1 MAKRTPPVRPGDAKR
16 IAALGERLRTARLA
30 RRMSQANLAE
40 RVGVDRT
47 TIGKLE
53 AGDAGTSLST
63 VLRVLSALGLERDIE
78 RIAADD
84 ALGAQL
90 AASSL
95 KRPPPRRVPAATGR
109 ASRPQ
114 GTPPATLQVRE
125 PRGAETHPT
134 YSTDHTGPSQ
144 DATGDRY
151 TLVAGH
157 RAPRL
162 DAPAATPTRRRSRAP
177 GSR

>member
-1 MAKRTPPVRPGDAKR
+1 MAKRTPPVRPGDARR

-78 RIAADD
+78 LIAADD

-95 KRPPPRRVPAATGR
+95 KRPPPRRGPAITSR
-109 ASRPQ
+109 AARPQ
-114 GTPPATLQVRE
+114 GAPATLQVRE
-125 PRGAETHPT
+125 PGGADTRPP
-134 YSTDHTGPSQ
+134 YSTDPPGPSQ

-151 TLVAGH
+151 ALVAGH